1 MNKMEL
7 KYGLLNNYSSM
18 KESLISL
25 INYLLIWTYT
35 KKLLAV
41 QGVIKYIDLFP
52 LNRTT
57 GLWCHIEYHPVNTF
71 NFLQDSVCNVGKE

>member
-18 KESLISL
+18 KVSLISL

-41 QGVIKYIDLFP
+41 QGVNSI
-52 LNRTT
+52 
-57 GLWCHIEYHPVNTF
+57 
-71 NFLQDSVCNVGKE
+71 